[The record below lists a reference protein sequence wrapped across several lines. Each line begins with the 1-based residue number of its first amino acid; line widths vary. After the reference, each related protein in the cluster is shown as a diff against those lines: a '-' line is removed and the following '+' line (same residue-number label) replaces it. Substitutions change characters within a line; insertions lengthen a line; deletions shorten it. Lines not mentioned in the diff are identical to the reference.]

1 MKNTNTI
8 NTNSLET
15 QREILINREELDK
28 ILDNSI
34 NSDLLSKGKEIV
46 LWNKDSLMNLLNSK
60 FSSLNKET
68 LVEKIAWYQHWRNEN
83 IKLNL
88 KYDELWD
95 KVRNKELISD
105 IITEKREL
113 NSSNIFDYNKFLHIN
128 KETILSRLT
137 TQKK

>member
-105 IITEKREL
+105 IINEKREL

>member
-1 MKNTNTI
+1 LKNTNTI

-88 KYDELWD
+88 KYDEL
-95 KVRNKELISD
+95 
-105 IITEKREL
+105 
-113 NSSNIFDYNKFLHIN
+113 
-128 KETILSRLT
+128 
-137 TQKK
+137 